1 MIFIGF
7 IIIAVSNMATNTWGF
22 YTALIGS
29 SLCGSMSSLGESVVI
44 GFLKVFPS
52 NSISGWGS
60 GTGMAGIFGNLL
72 FIVLQE
78 LDVNLSIVIKLNNL
92 KDFPYIDS
100 YAFHIFNLFFMA
112 R

>member
-1 MIFIGF
+1 L
-7 IIIAVSNMATNTWGF
+7 AETSWGF

-60 GTGMAGIFGNLL
+60 GTGMAGLFGNAL
-72 FIVLQE
+72 FIL
-78 LDVNLSIVIKLNNL
+78 L
-92 KDFPYIDS
+92 
-100 YAFHIFNLFFMA
+100 
-112 R
+112 